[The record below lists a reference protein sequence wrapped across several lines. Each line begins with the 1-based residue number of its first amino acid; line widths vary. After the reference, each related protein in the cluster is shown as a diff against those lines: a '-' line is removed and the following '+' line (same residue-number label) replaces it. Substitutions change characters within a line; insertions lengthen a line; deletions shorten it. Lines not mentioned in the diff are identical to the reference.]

1 MLTLGCCRGSVRYLR
16 PVALA
21 AVLALAAGC
30 AGTTSPTG
38 SALPPAATTS
48 TAATQAATAT
58 TAAATLI
65 PYPGPS
71 IPSGTLTLP
80 VVAASLAYSVS
91 DLTAPAGTP
100 FAIHFDNEDA
110 GVSHNLAIRLG
121 LSYLFNPAPVP
132 GVTTV
137 DYFISSG
144 LPAGKYRFLCTV
156 HPETMLGT
164 LTIH

>member
-1 MLTLGCCRGSVRYLR
+1 MLTLGCRRGSARHLR
-16 PVALA
+16 LVALA

-30 AGTTSPTG
+30 AGTASPTG
-38 SALPPAATTS
+38 SPAPPAATIS
-48 TAATQAATAT
+48 PAATQGASAT

-80 VVAASLAYSVS
+80 VVAANLAYNVS

-100 FAIHFDNEDA
+100 FVIHFDNEDA

-121 LSYLFNPAPVP
+121 LGYLFNPAPVS

-156 HPETMLGT
+156 HPEMLGT
-164 LTIH
+164 VNIH